1 MFVTITRKMKGAVQ
15 AKFIGTAWQTYSK
28 GIKHGEYVPK
38 HCNSAV
44 ITYRIYILFAQIILF
59 LT

>member
-15 AKFIGTAWQTYSK
+15 AKFIDTASQTYTN

-38 HCNSAV
+38 HCNSTF
-44 ITYRIYILFAQIILF
+44 ITYHIYILFAQIILF
-59 LT
+59 IT